1 MSNQLDGRP
10 ELTVIHL
17 FRVKGMINIMQLFCM
32 THFHSKKGEGLM
44 RKFGVISVGLLAL
57 VVLAACVPIP
67 EPDQTIV
74 ETTATLPAAATAAPQ
89 AVATATSLPE
99 ATATPALQRRN
110 VALLGTGHA
119 SAGNDSAHLAIDG
132 DLNSI
137 WSSQGF
143 PTQWFAVVLDVLYPV
158 DRIEMVITQAPAGPT
173 THEVWLGSGS
183 DTRTLYKRLSDV
195 HTEDGQ
201 TLEVV
206 IEPPRMISEVL
217 ILTRDSPSWVAWR
230 EVRVF
235 ALLPAD
241 TTAVVNVIAEK

>member
-1 MSNQLDGRP
+1 MPERMSNQLDGRP
-10 ELTVIHL
+10 EFTVIHL
-17 FRVKGMINIMQLFCM
+17 IRVKGMMDIMQLFCM
-32 THFHSKKGEGLM
+32 THFHRKKGEGFM

-57 VVLAACVPIP
+57 VALAACVPIP
-67 EPDQTIV
+67 EPDRTIV
-74 ETTATLPAAATAAPQ
+74 ATTAAPQ
-89 AVATATSLPE
+89 AVATATLQPE

-119 SAGNDSAHLAIDG
+119 SAGNESAHLAIDG

-183 DTRTLYKRLSDV
+183 DTRTLYKRLPDV

-241 TTAVVNVIAEK
+241 TTSVVNVTAEK

>member
-1 MSNQLDGRP
+1 M
-10 ELTVIHL
+10 
-17 FRVKGMINIMQLFCM
+17 KGNL
-32 THFHSKKGEGLM
+32 GALA
-44 RKFGVISVGLLAL
+44 VGLLTL
-57 VVLAACVPIP
+57 MTVIGCVPVA
-67 EPDQTIV
+67 EPDLAIALP
-74 ETTATLPAAATAAPQ
+74 TATPQ
-89 AVATATSLPE
+89 PE

-119 SAGNDSAHLAIDG
+119 SAGNESAHLAIDG